1 MKIDLNKKDDT
12 KMFQVSTLQALALGY
27 SRAVINVGELMRHGN
42 IGLGTFEDVN
52 GEMIVLDGHCYRA
65 DEKGEVSEAD
75 DETGVPFSSVT
86 FFHEDR
92 RCEID
97 SADSIEELKELLYL
111 RIEEDF
117 GLNSMHV
124 VRIDGS
130 FKRVCARSES
140 GYRAHHV
147 SLKDALSRTQRDFFF
162 EDISGTLVCVYY
174 PDYMDGINA
183 SGWHLHFVSE
193 DRKNGGHVFDL
204 SMKKGTAYFDKI
216 TNIEITLPHE
226 PAFDTYA
233 LKGASKDEI
242 KSVEQGK

>member
-1 MKIDLNKKDDT
+1 MSDT

-27 SRAVINVGELMRHGN
+27 SRAVVNVGEIMRHGD

-65 DEKGEVSEAD
+65 DEKGNVSKAD

-86 FFHEDR
+86 IFKEDR
-92 RCEID
+92 YCEID
-97 SADSIEELKELLYL
+97 SIDSIEKLKVFLDL
-111 RIEEDF
+111 RIEENF
-117 GLNSMHV
+117 GLNSMHI

-147 SLKDALSRTQRDFFF
+147 TLKEALSATQRDFYFD
-162 EDISGTLVCVYY
+162 DINGTLVCVYY

-193 DRKNGGHVFDL
+193 DRKRGGHVFDL
-204 SMKKGTAYFDKI
+204 SMEKGTAYFDKI
-216 TNIEITLPHE
+216 TNIEIILPRE

-233 LKGASKDEI
+233 LKNASKDEI

>member
-1 MKIDLNKKDDT
+1 MNKRST
-12 KMFQVSTLQALALGY
+12 NKMFQVSTLQALALGY
-27 SRAVINVGELMRHGN
+27 SREVINVSELLENGD

-65 DEKGEVSEAD
+65 DEKGDVSEAD
-75 DETGVPFSSVT
+75 GKIGVPFSSVT
-86 FFHEDR
+86 FFAEDR
-92 RCEID
+92 HCEIG
-97 SADSIEELKELLYL
+97 ATETIEDLKRQLDIL
-111 RIEEDF
+111 IEEDF

-147 SLKDALSRTQRDFFF
+147 SLKDALTETQRDFYFD
-162 EDISGTLVCVYY
+162 DIAGTLVCVYY

-193 DRKNGGHVFDL
+193 DRKKGGHVFDVV
-204 SMKKGTAYFDKI
+204 MKNGVAHFNKI
-216 TNIEITLPHE
+216 TNIEIALPHE

-233 LKGASKDEI
+233 LKGASKEEI
-242 KSVEQGK
+242 KSVEQGE

>member
-1 MKIDLNKKDDT
+1 MYKNAEG

-27 SRAVINVGELMRHGN
+27 SRAVIDVGELMRHGD

-52 GEMIVLDGHCYRA
+52 GEMIAIDGHCYRA
-65 DEKGEVSEAD
+65 DEKGDVKEAD
-75 DETGVPFSSVT
+75 AKTGVPFSCVT
-86 FFHEDR
+86 FFKET
-92 RCEID
+92 RCCETG
-97 SADSIEELKELLYL
+97 SADNIEKLKIWLDL

-117 GLNSMHV
+117 GLNSMHI

-130 FKRVCARSES
+130 FKRICARSES

-147 SLKDALSRTQRDFFF
+147 SLKDALSKTQRDFFF
-162 EDISGTLVCVYY
+162 DDIKGTLVCVYF

-183 SGWHLHFVSE
+183 TGWHLHFISQ
-193 DRKNGGHVFDL
+193 DRKKGGHVFDL
-204 SMKKGTAYFDKI
+204 LMEEGTAYIDKI
-216 TNIEITLPHE
+216 SNIEIALPNE